1 MNPTRFTLVD
11 DGRTSVV
18 DARIDG
24 AVRLS
29 AEAIHDALG
38 WEITEDGLC
47 REGLCVPAPQK
58 LADADGVDL
67 HALAGALGRP
77 LALDVDER
85 VAWLGVGAAE
95 RARAL
100 RALTAPDF
108 ALRDLDGRV
117 HRLSEHR
124 GEKVLLVV
132 WASW

>member
-1 MNPTRFTLVD
+1 MNTTRFTLVD
-11 DGRTSVV
+11 DGRASAVE
-18 DARIDG
+18 ARIDG

-29 AEAIHDALG
+29 ADAVHDTLG

-47 REGLCVPAPQK
+47 REGLCVPAPQR
-58 LADADGVDL
+58 LADADGIDL
-67 HALAGALGRP
+67 QALAGALGRP

-108 ALRDLDGRV
+108 ALRDLEGGV
-117 HRLSEHR
+117 HRLSDHR
-124 GEKVLLVV
+124 GKKVLLVV

>member
-1 MNPTRFTLVD
+1 MNTTRFTLVD
-11 DGRTSVV
+11 DGRASVV

-24 AVRLS
+24 AVRVS
-29 AEAIHDALG
+29 ADGVHGALG

-47 REGLCVPAPQK
+47 REGLCVPAAEV
-58 LADADGVDL
+58 LADADGIDL
-67 HALAGALGRP
+67 RALAGALGRP

-95 RARAL
+95 RARIL

-117 HRLSEHR
+117 HRLSDHR
-124 GEKVLLVV
+124 GKKVLLVV